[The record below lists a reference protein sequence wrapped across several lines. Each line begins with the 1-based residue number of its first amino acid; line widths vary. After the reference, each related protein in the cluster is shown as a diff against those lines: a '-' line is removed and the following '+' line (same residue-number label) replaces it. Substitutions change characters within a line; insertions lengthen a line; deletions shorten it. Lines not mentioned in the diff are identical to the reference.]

1 MFLPDHEIKKRIASG
16 EIKISPCEEGNIQ
29 PASLDL
35 RLGSEFLRIE
45 HHETSG
51 VIDLMEKPKYRRIKK
66 GEVIIPPGHF
76 VLGTTLEKIS
86 IPDNIVAHIEGRSSI
101 GRRGLFIQNA
111 GWVDPGFNGNITL
124 ELYNADSLPI
134 KLQSGTRICQI
145 VFGLMSGKS
154 ENPYRGKY
162 LGQRGVAGSKSYL
175 DKK

>member
-1 MFLPDHEIKKRIASG
+1 MFLPDHEIKKRIANG
-16 EIKISPCEEGNIQ
+16 EIKIHPYEEKNVQ

-35 RLGSEFLRIE
+35 RLGREFLIIE

-51 VIDLMEKPKYRRIKK
+51 VTNLTDEPKYKK
-66 GEVIIPPGHF
+66 IESGGVIIPSGHF

-86 IPDNIVAHIEGRSSI
+86 IPDYMVAHIEGRSSI

-111 GWVDPGFNGNITL
+111 GWVDPGFSGNITL

-134 KLQSGTRICQI
+134 KLESGTRICQI

-154 ENPYRGKY
+154 EKPYRGKY
-162 LGQRGVAGSKSYL
+162 FGQDGVTGSKSHL
-175 DKK
+175 DRK